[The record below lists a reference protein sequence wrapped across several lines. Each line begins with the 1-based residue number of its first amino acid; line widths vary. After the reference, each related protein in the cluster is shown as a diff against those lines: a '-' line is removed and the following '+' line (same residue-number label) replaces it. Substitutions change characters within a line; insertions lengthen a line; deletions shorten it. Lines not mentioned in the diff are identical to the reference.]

1 MAELGRQYRL
11 MDDLSGLHIVVTR
24 PIAQA
29 QPWANRL
36 SELGAQTSV
45 ISLLEIIPV
54 LDNTQIRAIKNC
66 ILDLD
71 LYAKA
76 IFVSQNAVEFGFEWI
91 ENYWPQLPVGIE
103 FFAVGETTA
112 KQLQDRGAPVTD
124 LAQSQTGSMTSETL
138 LQSPALQSVA
148 GEKIVIFRG
157 VGGRPHIGEVLTMR
171 GALVNYC
178 ELYERV
184 LPETSRAKFAHLLK
198 ETSQDLILVLHS
210 GEALENL
217 KKIMRELQVFQH
229 ELLERIWLLVPSQRI
244 FELAKAAGLIHVYAA
259 QNATEVSMLQGLVEV
274 KRALLSFKT
283 QVKKV

>member
-1 MAELGRQYRL
+1 

-29 QPWANRL
+29 QPWADRL
-36 SELGAQTSV
+36 NELGAQTSV

-91 ENYWPQLPVGIE
+91 ENYWPQLPVGID

>member
-1 MAELGRQYRL
+1 